1 MIRTDACIGQA
12 PKIELFNSGGCFM
25 NPTVSIIVP
34 VYNAESCLSRC
45 VDSILGQEYP
55 DFEVLL
61 ADDGSTDRS
70 GSICDAY
77 AASDSRVRV
86 IHKPNTGV
94 SDTRNA
100 AISQARGTYLQFLDS
115 DDWITPDA
123 TKLFVRAMEDTQCD
137 MVIADFYRV
146 VGGRVSHKGDIDDS
160 SVLSREEFA
169 GHMMK
174 NPADFYY
181 GVIWNKLYRRD
192 IIEKHHLRMNTELDW
207 CEDFL
212 FNLEYILHAETFY
225 ALKAPVY
232 YYVKTKGS
240 LVSQSATIVNSVRMK
255 LTVFEYYNR
264 FYKHVLD
271 EKDYEKNRFQ
281 VYRFLIDAAKDGTV
295 PPAILPG
302 ATKLGRERTSICPEA
317 VTGEGILA
325 SFYRSRKLLDRYL
338 EIAALKHGLSL
349 DEIRMLMF
357 LDHARQI
364 RTKKDLADFT
374 GMTLHAL
381 TLMLQKLEAKKLIK
395 AAERPAEKKAKSGS
409 SSRSSGK
416 ILDIVFLPDSGPVL
430 QDLQTVQNDFDQV
443 RFSGLDDEELIQYAV
458 LTEKIRQNIQETLL

>member
-1 MIRTDACIGQA
+1 
-12 PKIELFNSGGCFM
+12 M

-34 VYNAESCLSRC
+34 VYNAESSLSRC
-45 VDSILGQEYP
+45 VDSILGQEYQ
-55 DFEVLL
+55 DFELLL

-77 AASDSRVRV
+77 AASDSRVKV
-86 IHKPNTGV
+86 IHKSNTGV
-94 SDTRNA
+94 SDTRNT
-100 AISQARGTYLQFLDS
+100 AISHACGTYLQFLDS

-123 TKLFVRAMEDTQCD
+123 TKLFVRAVENTQCD

-146 VGGRVSHKGDIDDS
+146 VGERVSHKGDIDDN
-160 SVLSREEFA
+160 SVLTREEFA

-192 IIEKHHLRMNTELDW
+192 IVEKYNLRMNTELSW

-240 LVSQSATIVNSVRMK
+240 LISQSATIVNSVRMK

-271 EKDYEKNRFQ
+271 EKEYEKNRFQ
-281 VYRFLIDAAKDGTV
+281 VYRFLIGAAKDGAV
-295 PPAILPG
+295 PPSILPG
-302 ATKLGRERTSICPEA
+302 ATKLGRERT
-317 VTGEGILA
+317 G
-325 SFYRSRKLLDRYL
+325 SRNRRRDPGFLLPQPQ
-338 EIAALKHGLSL
+338 AAGPVSGNCRP
-349 DEIRMLMF
+349 EIRAFPGGNPDDDVSGSCPPDQYKEGSGRLHRH
-357 LDHARQI
+357 DHARPD
-364 RTKKDLADFT
+364 TYAS
-374 GMTLHAL
+374 
-381 TLMLQKLEAKKLIK
+381 EAGS
-395 AAERPAEKKAKSGS
+395 KKADPGHGA
-409 SSRSSGK
+409 SRREENKIRRPRPFSAQAPGYCISFRFEAHSSGT
-416 ILDIVFLPDSGPVL
+416 PD
-430 QDLQTVQNDFDQV
+430 
-443 RFSGLDDEELIQYAV
+443 R
-458 LTEKIRQNIQETLL
+458 TE